1 MTAPA
6 LLQPMPLRQVLPT
19 GRTVQLQASVLDAW
33 RAQNGPEQLRAS
45 RQRGLAQV
53 GAAGQWGKT
62 GRSYAGANY
71 GRTTADW
78 VTLST
83 SADAELYTSLRVL
96 RNRVRQLCRDNEHAK
111 QGQRLIAN
119 NVVGPGIG
127 LQSEVMTRGG
137 KLNERINDKIEAAW
151 QRWGRAKTCHTAGK
165 LSWAG
170 IQRMVMTSTPADGEV
185 LIRKVKR
192 AFGGSR
198 VPFAL
203 EVIEAD
209 QLVDNWTGRAPNG
222 NEVRMGVE
230 VDEWMRPLAYWLY
243 PRHPGDNMVQ
253 GVPQSNDY
261 QRVPA
266 DEVIH
271 IARFERPNQTRGV
284 PWFHSTMV
292 KLRHIGGTEE
302 AEIVRARASAA
313 IMGFVQTPEADLAT
327 DEGDSGSD
335 GVMDGE
341 RVWDMAPGTIRELA
355 PGETFSGFN
364 PSSPNAAL
372 DPFLRYMLRSVAAG
386 LGVSYESLSRDYSQ
400 SNYSSSRLA
409 LLDDR
414 DNWRVLQAWLIETL
428 HQEVFEGWLEMAVL
442 SGELNL
448 PAYESDPEIYQAVRW
463 MPRGWDW
470 VDPAK
475 EVAAA
480 KAAVRAGFMTVADVI
495 AAKGGDWEDVF
506 RQRRRE
512 IDLAEQYEL
521 VLETDPAQTN
531 DKGAVQLSAP
541 PEEGAAPAAAAPG
554 QAAASGAG
562 DDPDNPADGAAA
574 DGTTPSE

>member
-1 MTAPA
+1 MSTSTA
-6 LLQPMPLRQVLPT
+6 LQPMPLRRVEPT
-19 GRTVQLQASVLDAW
+19 GRSVQLTPGVLDAW
-33 RAQNGPEQLRAS
+33 RAQHGPEQLRAS
-45 RQRGLAQV
+45 RQRGLAQ
-53 GAAGQWGKT
+53 AGVQGTWGK
-62 GRSYAGANY
+62 GSRSYAGATY

-96 RNRVRQLCRDNEHAK
+96 RNRCRQLCRDNEHARQALRVITNNIVG
-111 QGQRLIAN
+111 QG
-119 NVVGPGIG
+119 VG
-127 LQSEVMTRGG
+127 LQSEVMKRGG
-137 KLNERINDKIEAAW
+137 KLNEKINDQLEAAW
-151 QRWGRAKTCHTAGK
+151 ARWGRARRCHTAGK
-165 LSWAG
+165 LSWAA
-170 IQRMVMTSTPADGEV
+170 IQRVIIRSVAESGEILV
-185 LIRKVKR
+185 RKVRK
-192 AFGGSR
+192 AFADSR

-203 EVIEAD
+203 ELIEAD

-230 VDEWMRPLAYWLY
+230 VDSWMRPVAYWLY

-261 QRVPA
+261 LRVPA
-266 DEVIH
+266 DEIIH
-271 IARFERPNQTRGV
+271 IGLFDRPHQTRCV
-284 PWFHSTMV
+284 PWFHSAMV

-313 IMGFVQTPEADLAT
+313 IMGFVQTPEQDLPT
-327 DEGDSGSD
+327 DDADSGSD
-335 GVMDGE
+335 DVVDGE
-341 RVWDMAPGTIRELA
+341 RVWDMSPGTIRELG

-386 LGVSYESLSRDYSQ
+386 VGVSYESLSRDYSQ

-414 DNWRVLQAWLIETL
+414 DNWRVLQSWLIETL

-442 SGELNL
+442 SGEVQL
-448 PAYESDPEIYQAVRW
+448 PGYEANPEIYQAVRW

-480 KAAVRAGFMTVADVI
+480 KAAVRAGFLTIADVI

-506 RQRRRE
+506 RQRQRE
-512 IDLAEQYEL
+512 VDLAKQYGL
-521 VLETDPAQTN
+521 VQDTDPALVN
-531 DKGAVQLSAP
+531 DKGAEQ
-541 PEEGAAPAAAAPG
+541 APAAAP
-554 QAAASGAG
+554 
-562 DDPDNPADGAAA
+562 DGAAA
-574 DGTTPSE
+574 GAAGSDGASPAGDQTTGSTEQSQ

>member
-1 MTAPA
+1 MSVPELRRYSGPTTGPDIID
-6 LLQPMPLRQVLPT
+6 LRQVLAVARDPSLALMP
-19 GRTVQLQASVLDAW
+19 R
-33 RAQNGPEQLRAS
+33 
-45 RQRGLAQV
+45 RQTAPQGWNAPR
-53 GAAGQWGKT
+53 
-62 GRSYAGANY
+62 RSYAGAAF

-96 RNRVRQLCRDNEHAK
+96 RNRTRQLCRDNEHAR
-111 QGQRLIAN
+111 QALRLIVN
-119 NVVGPGIG
+119 NVVGQGVG
-127 LQSEVMTRGG
+127 LQSEVRMRRADRLDD
-137 KLNERINDKIEAAW
+137 KANDVIEAAW
-151 QRWGRAKTCHTAGK
+151 EAWGRARRCHTAGRF
-165 LSWAG
+165 SWAEL
-170 IQRMVMTSTPADGEV
+170 QRIVIRSVAESGEV
-185 LIRKVKR
+185 LIRKVRR
-192 AFGGSR
+192 AFGDSR

-230 VDEWMRPLAYWLY
+230 VDEWMRPVAYWLY

-261 QRVPA
+261 QRVSA
-266 DEVIH
+266 DEIIH
-271 IARFERPNQTRGV
+271 VGVFDRPHQTRCV
-284 PWFHSTMV
+284 PWFHSAMV

-313 IMGFVQTPEADLAT
+313 VMGFIQTPEADLPT
-327 DEGDSGSD
+327 DTEDSGAD
-335 GVMDGE
+335 DVVDGE

-364 PSSPNAAL
+364 PSTANAAL
-372 DPFLRYMLRSVAAG
+372 DPFMRHMLRGVAAG
-386 LGVSYESLSRDYSQ
+386 LGLSYESLSRDYSQ

-428 HQEVFEGWLEMAVL
+428 HQPVFEAWLDMAVL
-442 SGELNL
+442 AGELEL
-448 PAYESDPEIYQAVRW
+448 PAYETVPEVYQAARW

-475 EVAAA
+475 EVAAY
-480 KAAVRAGFMTVADVI
+480 KAAVRSGFMSLADVV
-495 AAKGGDWEDVF
+495 AMKGGDWEDLL
-506 RQRRRE
+506 RQLQRE
-512 IDLAEQYEL
+512 RALADEFEL
-521 VLETDPAQTN
+521 VLESDAAQTN
-531 DKGAVQLSAP
+531 DKGAVQTFVP
-541 PEEGAAPAAAAPG
+541 PEE
-554 QAAASGAG
+554 
-562 DDPDNPADGAAA
+562 D
-574 DGTTPSE
+574 TTPAVATDDESTKP